1 MGAAEVLELVSKL
14 GVPADEEEPIET
26 VEGFGGAE
34 EEGENCGEAREC
46 R

>member
-1 MGAAEVLELVSKL
+1 MGTAEVLELVSKL
-14 GVPADEEEPIET
+14 GVPAIET
-26 VEGFGGAE
+26 VEEFRGAE